1 MYIAMLTRIRN
12 AVMARK
18 AGLKVP
24 YTRVD
29 LAIAQELVRT
39 GYLASAERK
48 GRSVK
53 KIIDLTLKYDEAGE
67 PAIAGIAIQSKP
79 SQRVYRGYREIRNSR
94 QGYGRYILSTPQ
106 GILSNI
112 EAKKAKVGGELLF
125 EIW

>member
-12 AVMARK
+12 AAMARK

-29 LAIAQELVRT
+29 LAIAQELVKA

-53 KIIDLTLKYDEAGE
+53 KIIDLTLKYDDAGA
-67 PAIAGIAIQSKP
+67 PAIAGIAIRSKP
-79 SQRVYRGYREIRNSR
+79 SQRIYRGYREIQNSR
-94 QGYGRYILSTPQ
+94 QGYGKYILSTPQ
-106 GILSNI
+106 GILSNS